1 MLTHKIENL
10 FIREKELLK
19 KYYSVNHSESV
30 INKTVRMN
38 ESVAQKLKI
47 ATKLNRCTQGEM
59 LEELIDDFI
68 QSYENN
74 RQLMQD
80 IESGKEKLFTV

>member
-1 MLTHKIENL
+1 MLKHKNKNL
-10 FIREKELLK
+10 FVHEKELLK
-19 KYYSVNHSESV
+19 KYYSVSNTGEI

-59 LEELIDDFI
+59 LEMLIDDFI
-68 QSYENN
+68 QSYNENY
-74 RQLMQD
+74 QLIND
-80 IESGKEKLFTV
+80 IRNSKEKLY